1 MLIDPVLLKNALRD
15 VPLVV
20 DLLWLSWR
28 EVEVVNVWQVCEV
41 QGVAVQPPVT
51 RKDVPHPPVLQ
62 VVKNKFVSIQKF
74 DNLNWYCTRFFIE
87 KNPSKHCS

>member
-51 RKDVPHPPVLQ
+51 REDFPHPPVLHI
-62 VVKNKFVSIQKF
+62 VKNKFVSIQKF
-74 DNLNWYCTRFFIE
+74 VHLNWYCTALV
-87 KNPSKHCS
+87 SDQ